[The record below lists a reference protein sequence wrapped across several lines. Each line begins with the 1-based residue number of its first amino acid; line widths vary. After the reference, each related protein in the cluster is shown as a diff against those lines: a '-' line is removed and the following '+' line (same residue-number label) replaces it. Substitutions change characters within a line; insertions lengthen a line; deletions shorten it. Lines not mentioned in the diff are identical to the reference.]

1 MAGKLTVIAA
11 LVGLAACRASKE
23 PEQAAAIAAAV
34 PDSPNTAAAMGSAGG
49 QPLPSLTPTPTPTQ
63 MSTAI
68 TDGRL
73 PTVFVGRWGLVPAD
87 CTSTRGDNKGLMTV
101 TPDRLAFYE
110 SRATITRLE
119 GVSPTELR
127 ATLAFTGEGQEWREE
142 TGLVLEDGG
151 RVLVRVVDGER
162 LRYTRCDA

>member
-11 LVGLAACRASKE
+11 LVGLAACRAPEE
-23 PEQAAAIAAAV
+23 PEQAATIGAAA
-34 PDSPNTAAAMGSAGG
+34 PGGPNTAAAMGSAGG
-49 QPLPSLTPTPTPTQ
+49 QPLPAPAPAPAP
-63 MSTAI
+63 TAI
-68 TDGRL
+68 ADGRL
-73 PTVFVGRWGLVPAD
+73 PSAFVGRWGLVPAD
-87 CTSTRGDNKGLMTV
+87 CTSTGGDNKGLMTV

-110 SRATITRLE
+110 SRATIARLE

>member
-1 MAGKLTVIAA
+1 MVRKLTVVAA
-11 LVGLAACRASKE
+11 LVGLAACRVPEE
-23 PEQAAAIAAAV
+23 PEEAAMVGRAL
-34 PDSPNTAAAMGSAGG
+34 PGSPNTAAVMGSAGG
-49 QPLPSLTPTPTPTQ
+49 QPLPAP
-63 MSTAI
+63 TAI
-68 TDGRL
+68 ADRRL
-73 PTVFVGRWGLVPAD
+73 PPAFVGRWGLVPAD
-87 CTSTRGDNKGLMTV
+87 CTSMNGDNTGLMTV
-101 TPDRLAFYE
+101 APDRLTFYE
-110 SRATITRLE
+110 SRATIARLE

>member
-11 LVGLAACRASKE
+11 LVGLAACRAPEE
-23 PEQAAAIAAAV
+23 PEQAATIGAAV

-49 QPLPSLTPTPTPTQ
+49 QPLPAPAPAP
-63 MSTAI
+63 TAI
-68 TDGRL
+68 ADGRL
-73 PTVFVGRWGLVPAD
+73 PPAFVGRWGLVPAD

-110 SRATITRLE
+110 SRATIARLE

-142 TGLVLEDGG
+142 TGLVLEERG